1 MEITSEN
8 LVWTADDESAWATFL
23 SGKTGQRL
31 LPKLVEKAPPL
42 LEAGDTNEI
51 LIRNG
56 KLLGFQTAVQAL
68 LELTHSEPPAIQQ
81 ETTAYPSL
89 TQDDAWS
96 DGEKLNP

>member
-31 LPKLVEKAPPL
+31 LPKIVEKAPPL
-42 LEAGDTNEI
+42 LEAGDTNAI
-51 LIRNG
+51 LVRNG
-56 KLLGFQTAVQAL
+56 KLLGFQTAVQVL
-68 LELTHSEPPAIQQ
+68 LELSHSEPAAVQQ
-81 ETTAYPSL
+81 EAPAYPNL
-89 TQDDAWS
+89 LNDKLWP